1 MSAAAGVRTLSVL
14 RKFKPFGLTVETIDG
29 NPERSDLHEKYAYFL
44 FSPEITRDRN
54 NASEYEAASAS
65 CDSSDH
71 EIFIRGNQIIWS
83 AGSRVHRRYTAS
95 SPIVM
100 ACWCRMETLP
110 EPTLCVLQVE
120 TLTMYRP
127 SGEVVRLPLTHSIS
141 SIWSLPF
148 GLLLQ
153 RASDGLCPFTASN
166 PSLCTSDLSRINR
179 EHGAI
184 PQYDY
189 SSHCSAGCSVE
200 SELSITASHFIL
212 KHPLQEP
219 QVIIVEERGKPSIM
233 NDLDEKIIWTGETI
247 PLVAS
252 YNKGKMQHCIWRIDR
267 VVYNSETKAACLRDH
282 AHSPDDLSKQFC
294 FHKIWQGKKSPAQAS
309 KVFSATDGDGMPI
322 ICFLLQEQKCLF
334 SVRLQTGERFT
345 DIFYDVKPE
354 MSWSVPAIAAAPVV
368 VTRPR
373 VKVSLLQFSDV
384 LVINKEKDI
393 LLYSGRQCFCK
404 YTWPINIQ
412 LGVNLGHPTCL
423 GQATIGVELKVT
435 GLADAVDGRV
445 NLILEN
451 GQMFRCNLQTRPSS
465 SLVNDC
471 ITALAEGLH
480 PTFYSQ
486 FVVMLWGDG
495 DPTSLAKADIHINSE
510 WESFTNVIMAMCK
523 RLGFNSSANSD
534 TTQSS
539 WEFLI
544 QSQYHLKYSSR
555 HFFSGFSIGSIH
567 ELKDFKSTITCNLAE
582 QSRETSFCVQFL
594 TEALDALHA
603 VYENYKLDN
612 LRKGDINLLVS
623 LLLGV
628 ATSLGESNYVD
639 HYIRDFPV
647 LLLESRIFQP
657 ASIPRMPPCLFR
669 WLQACLRNGSNF
681 ANCDDLPPLLRRD
694 GSLVVDFSRKIV
706 SFYSLLMGSERVGRK
721 LSSGVYCNLAEGSA
735 YNNEQVVV
743 LAMVAETFGLQQMDQ
758 LPAGIS
764 LPLRHALDKCRESPP
779 DDWPAAAYM
788 LVGREDLA
796 LISLGSFIKCR
807 KRELTSENNLVAFSS
822 PYLLNVRSVTIPSSS
837 LDKIGVNSNKMD
849 DVDTIDGSVP
859 DGMEHVFSSST
870 QMRFGHDLRLH
881 EVRRLLCSARPVPL
895 QSSASSNSSEQDMQ
909 QAHLWQLAHR
919 TTALPLGRGAFTLAT
934 TCTFMTEALVVPKLV
949 LAGHLPSQHNATVNL
964 DPTMRNL
971 AEHRS
976 WPEFHNGVAAGLRL
990 APVQGKISRTWIVY
1004 NKPEEPN
1011 ATHAGILLALGLRG
1025 HLRVLI
1031 MTDVYQYLSQQ
1042 HDITTVG
1049 ILLGVAASFRGTM
1062 DPAISKM
1069 LYVHVPSRHPASFP
1083 ELELP
1088 TVVQS
1093 AALLAIGLLY
1103 EGSAHPLAMDI
1114 LLGEIGRR
1122 SSGDSVLEREGYAVA
1137 AGFALGL
1144 VCLGRGLD
1152 ASGHM
1157 GSCVEQL
1164 FRYIYGSRKPYRM
1177 MDDTLVNVD
1186 VTSPGATVALALMFL
1201 KTESEV
1207 VASRLLI
1214 PQTCFDLQYVRPDFL
1229 MLRVIARNL
1238 IMWKNICP
1246 SQAWINSQIPE
1257 IVKNSP
1263 VYLNVEFMDNDD
1275 ADIGALAQAFVNIL
1289 TAACVLLGLKYAGS
1303 RNAEAQEL
1311 LYDHAIYLL
1320 YEIKPL
1326 SGSNKNIYPTGLVQH
1341 VDRGTL
1347 ETCLHIIVLSLSV
1360 VMAGSGHLQ
1369 TFRLL
1374 KFLRGRTVDGQM
1386 NYGFQMAVSLAIGFL
1401 FLGGGMHTFSTG
1413 NTSIAAL
1420 LIALYPRLPVG
1431 PHDNRCH
1438 LQAFRHLYVLATEAR
1453 CVQTIDVDTGLS
1465 VYTPLEVTIREAEY
1479 HTETTFCEVTPCI
1492 LPEHSLLKSVHVC
1505 GPRYWPQE
1513 INLLPDDKQWLD
1525 AGGRIN
1531 PFSGQTIYV
1540 KRKVGACSYVD
1551 DPIGCQSLLSR
1562 VMYKVF
1568 DIHSINAPRSK
1579 GDNGQPG
1586 VFKVDQLVST
1596 FSANPSLIA
1605 FSRFCCDNLWTSSS
1619 DADFRDFCAQML
1631 FDCMSKDRPG
1641 LLQVYLS
1648 LYTII
1653 LSMCEQATSNNILF
1667 SDTLFLSSLKVA
1679 LAYNE
1684 ALVNGLLNHSTGVIQ
1699 STFLASLGRRI
1710 EDILVSW
1717 SGASGHLLKYLAD
1730 GKCPFEDMAKDLR
1743 STLLLSCYLQWFEIP
1758 SSSIVQ
1764 SAVSKIKVKAVI
1776 PSVPF
1781 LHMLLPATH
1790 INALSLIYKLLVPNT
1805 VK

>member
-1 MSAAAGVRTLSVL
+1 KREGSPSKLPATDNLLSSVHQAVLKSQSAGITIFLTPSSVSRSFPFNLDALRRLAAGS
-14 RKFKPFGLTVETIDG
+14 KDFKPFGLTVETIDG

-153 RASDGLCPFTASN
+153 RASDGLCPFTTSN
-166 PSLCTSDLSRINR
+166 PSLSTSDLSRINR
-179 EHGAI
+179 EHCAI

-200 SELSITASHFIL
+200 SDLSITASHFIL

-233 NDLDEKIIWTGETI
+233 NDLDEKIIWTSETI

-282 AHSPDDLSKQFC
+282 AHSPDDLPKQFC

-345 DIFYDVKPE
+345 EIFYDVKPE

-368 VTRPR
+368 VTRTR
-373 VKVSLLQFSDV
+373 VKVSLPQFSDV

-423 GQATIGVELKVT
+423 GQATTGVELKVT

-495 DPTSLAKADIHINSE
+495 DPTTLAKADIHIDSE

-523 RLGFNSSANSD
+523 RLGFNLSANSD

-555 HFFSGFSIGSIH
+555 RFFSGFSIGSIH
-567 ELKDFKSTITCNLAE
+567 ELKDFKNTMTCNLAE

-669 WLQACLRNGSNF
+669 WLQACLRNGSKF
-681 ANCDDLPPLLRRD
+681 ANCDDLPLLLRRD

-735 YNNEQVVV
+735 YTNEQVVV

-764 LPLRHALDKCRESPP
+764 LPLRHALDKCRELPP

-807 KRELTSENNLVAFSS
+807 KHELTSENNLVAFSS

-849 DVDTIDGSVP
+849 DVDTIDGSAP

-909 QAHLWQLAHR
+909 QD
-919 TTALPLGRGAFTLAT
+919 
-934 TCTFMTEALVVPKLV
+934 LVTGTKIEIGSVI
-949 LAGHLPSQHNATVNL
+949 
-964 DPTMRNL
+964 D
-971 AEHRS
+971 
-976 WPEFHNGVAAGLRL
+976 GLYRL
-990 APVQGKISRTWIVY
+990 PVQFTDFLEYTASSPSVVDTVSEDRDSQMEGGPMEAQSRDHLFGQVY
-1004 NKPEEPN
+1004 
-1011 ATHAGILLALGLRG
+1011 
-1025 HLRVLI
+1025 
-1031 MTDVYQYLSQQ
+1031 
-1042 HDITTVG
+1042 
-1049 ILLGVAASFRGTM
+1049 
-1062 DPAISKM
+1062 
-1069 LYVHVPSRHPASFP
+1069 
-1083 ELELP
+1083 
-1088 TVVQS
+1088 
-1093 AALLAIGLLY
+1093 
-1103 EGSAHPLAMDI
+1103 
-1114 LLGEIGRR
+1114 
-1122 SSGDSVLEREGYAVA
+1122 
-1137 AGFALGL
+1137 
-1144 VCLGRGLD
+1144 
-1152 ASGHM
+1152 
-1157 GSCVEQL
+1157 
-1164 FRYIYGSRKPYRM
+1164 SRKQNDVM
-1177 MDDTLVNVD
+1177 EVVD
-1186 VTSPGATVALALMFL
+1186 VTNLNPMSSPDDPSPMNEVNEDLPIALRKGTRWRRRGVIEMSVETSCNEAAQSKSDVTL
-1201 KTESEV
+1201 KV
-1207 VASRLLI
+1207 LK
-1214 PQTCFDLQYVRPDFL
+1214 LQMPHL
-1229 MLRVIARNL
+1229 
-1238 IMWKNICP
+1238 
-1246 SQAWINSQIPE
+1246 QIGHR
-1257 IVKNSP
+1257 K
-1263 VYLNVEFMDNDD
+1263 
-1275 ADIGALAQAFVNIL
+1275 
-1289 TAACVLLGLKYAGS
+1289 
-1303 RNAEAQEL
+1303 R
-1311 LYDHAIYLL
+1311 
-1320 YEIKPL
+1320 
-1326 SGSNKNIYPTGLVQH
+1326 
-1341 VDRGTL
+1341 
-1347 ETCLHIIVLSLSV
+1347 HIIEDDEPTIKSGKYMTWEEDDNM
-1360 VMAGSGHLQ
+1360 VMSWI
-1369 TFRLL
+1369 
-1374 KFLRGRTVDGQM
+1374 M
-1386 NYGFQMAVSLAIGFL
+1386 NYVQPQIAPTIAYYTTGKE
-1401 FLGGGMHTFSTG
+1401 LG
-1413 NTSIAAL
+1413 
-1420 LIALYPRLPVG
+1420 
-1431 PHDNRCH
+1431 
-1438 LQAFRHLYVLATEAR
+1438 
-1453 CVQTIDVDTGLS
+1453 
-1465 VYTPLEVTIREAEY
+1465 
-1479 HTETTFCEVTPCI
+1479 I
-1492 LPEHSLLKSVHVC
+1492 L
-1505 GPRYWPQE
+1505 
-1513 INLLPDDKQWLD
+1513 
-1525 AGGRIN
+1525 
-1531 PFSGQTIYV
+1531 
-1540 KRKVGACSYVD
+1540 
-1551 DPIGCQSLLSR
+1551 
-1562 VMYKVF
+1562 
-1568 DIHSINAPRSK
+1568 
-1579 GDNGQPG
+1579 
-1586 VFKVDQLVST
+1586 
-1596 FSANPSLIA
+1596 
-1605 FSRFCCDNLWTSSS
+1605 
-1619 DADFRDFCAQML
+1619 
-1631 FDCMSKDRPG
+1631 
-1641 LLQVYLS
+1641 
-1648 LYTII
+1648 
-1653 LSMCEQATSNNILF
+1653 
-1667 SDTLFLSSLKVA
+1667 
-1679 LAYNE
+1679 
-1684 ALVNGLLNHSTGVIQ
+1684 
-1699 STFLASLGRRI
+1699 
-1710 EDILVSW
+1710 
-1717 SGASGHLLKYLAD
+1717 
-1730 GKCPFEDMAKDLR
+1730 
-1743 STLLLSCYLQWFEIP
+1743 
-1758 SSSIVQ
+1758 
-1764 SAVSKIKVKAVI
+1764 
-1776 PSVPF
+1776 
-1781 LHMLLPATH
+1781 
-1790 INALSLIYKLLVPNT
+1790 
-1805 VK
+1805 